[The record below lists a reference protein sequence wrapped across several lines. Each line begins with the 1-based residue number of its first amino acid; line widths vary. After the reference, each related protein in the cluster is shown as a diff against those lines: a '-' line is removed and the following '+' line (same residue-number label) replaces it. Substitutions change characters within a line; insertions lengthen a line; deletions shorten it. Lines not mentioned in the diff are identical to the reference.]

1 MPNTVFLRLY
11 VTVNPHTFKLNFRFG
26 ATDCKRINMKKPL
39 KILMLEDS
47 VADAELIQRELLKEK
62 PHCEF
67 KLVMNKVAY
76 LEALDKFK
84 PDLILSDNTLPQI
97 NATEA
102 LELFNLRSLPIPFI
116 LVTGTVSEE
125 FAAEIIKQ
133 GADDYI
139 LKDRLKRLPTAIDA
153 ALQKKKAQAE
163 ARQNEELRK
172 LIINSALDG
181 IICMDVNGIITVW
194 NPRAEQ
200 LFGWT
205 ATEII
210 GKSLSE
216 TIIPPAYRELHTHG
230 FKDHLGSE
238 KSPVLYKVREV
249 TALHKDGSVFPIE
262 IAIISIQQNSA
273 DFFCAFIRD
282 ISERKQAEANLK
294 VLEQKMYDQQ
304 IEEHKKIS
312 RAVIKAQEAEK
323 NHIGQELHDNISQ
336 ILAST
341 KMYLSTA
348 ANRNK
353 SLKDVLTYP
362 IELIDNS
369 IKAIRSLSH
378 KQVTPLKNIDLKS
391 LIQKLLEGLGHSAMP
406 KFNFV
411 YAVPEKLLGDGF
423 KLNIYRMVQELL
435 NNTQK
440 HAAAKNVDVIIK
452 TEGND
457 INVTVA
463 DNGKGFEP
471 GNKRKGIGIS
481 NIMNRAELYNGNV
494 ILKTS
499 PGKGCTVS
507 VLMPYEL
514 KC

>member
-1 MPNTVFLRLY
+1 
-11 VTVNPHTFKLNFRFG
+11 
-26 ATDCKRINMKKPL
+26 
-39 KILMLEDS
+39 MLEDS
-47 VADAELIQRELLKEK
+47 AADAELIQRVLLKEK
-62 PHCEF
+62 PYCEF
-67 KLVMNKVAY
+67 KLVMNKAAY
-76 LEALDKFK
+76 LDALDKFE

-102 LELFNLRSLPIPFI
+102 LELFNTRSLSIPFI

-125 FAAEIIKQ
+125 FAVEIIKL

-153 ALQKKKAQAE
+153 AMQKKKAQAE
-163 ARQNEELRK
+163 AQQSEEIRK
-172 LIINSALDG
+172 LIMNAALDG
-181 IICMDVNGIITVW
+181 IITIDGNGIITVW
-194 NPRAEQ
+194 NPRAEE

-205 ATEII
+205 AAEIV
-210 GKSLSE
+210 GKQFAQ
-216 TIIPPAYRELHTHG
+216 TIIPSAFRELGKHK
-230 FKDHLGSE
+230 FNPSKSSVLNKVSE
-238 KSPVLYKVREV
+238 LTARHKNGRE
-249 TALHKDGSVFPIE
+249 FPIE
-262 IAIISIQQNSA
+262 IAIVAVQQNRA

-282 ISERKQAEANLK
+282 ISERKQADANLK
-294 VLEQKMYDQQ
+294 AMEQKMYDQQ

-312 RAVIKAQEAEK
+312 RAVINAQEAEK

-353 SLKDVLTYP
+353 SLKDVLAYP
-362 IELIDNS
+362 LELIDNS

-391 LIQKLLEGLGHSAMP
+391 LIQKLLEDLGEDAMP

-423 KLNIYRMVQELL
+423 KLNIYRIVQELL
-435 NNTQK
+435 NNIQK
-440 HAAAKNVDVIIK
+440 HAAAKKVDIIIK
-452 TEGND
+452 TEGSD

-471 GNKRKGIGIS
+471 DSKRKGIGIS
-481 NIMNRAELYNGNV
+481 NIMNRAELYNGNLIV
-494 ILKTS
+494 KTS

-507 VLMPYEL
+507 VLMPYEY
-514 KC
+514 